1 MKNTVNK
8 LLITLSAGSFMV
20 MGSCTK
26 KIDDS
31 YWNPNAQVKQPIE
44 TLLPNV
50 IDNMVTA
57 YTANGTGYGPQN
69 DGIYI
74 GRFIQN
80 WATSSAG
87 NQYDQ
92 MGDNFIGTA
101 PDVMGSIWAGT
112 YYGQGQNLNKIIL
125 WGTEEKKWD
134 YVGVAQAIRAWA
146 WTTTTDIH
154 DQIILKEA
162 FNSNQLTFHYDP
174 QEEVYAEAKRLC
186 FEALN
191 NLSKTGDGVSQANL
205 AKGDAF
211 MNGGDVNK
219 WKKFTYGLLARL
231 HNRYTNKSGLYQPDS
246 VIYYANLAM
255 QTNADNTSFTFDP
268 AGGGY
273 GTYSYWS
280 PFRGNIGSLR
290 QTKFIADLMSGRD
303 SAFLSGAVDPR
314 APYIIRENPNGTYK
328 GGRPNK
334 GADGLPTADQP
345 SNFWGGVFTSSSQ
358 PSNDAGCRYIF
369 TNKPKF
375 PIMTAS
381 EMQFLKAEAYIRKGD
396 KTNALAA
403 YKSGILLN
411 FEQLRTDYET
421 NVPTALRMSDAQR
434 DAYMNNSINVPV
446 SSSLTR
452 SHIMLQK
459 YIALYGWGVCE
470 TWVDIRRH
478 HYTDLDPE
486 TGKQVYRDLNPPTG
500 TDLYTR
506 NNGKWIYRHRAR
518 YNSEYLYNIDEL
530 NKYGG
535 FASDY
540 ITKECWFS
548 IPQ

>member
-1 MKNTVNK
+1 MKNTVNNI
-8 LLITLSAGSFMV
+8 LLTISAGSLLV
-20 MGSCTK
+20 LGSCTK
-26 KIDDS
+26 KIDEA
-31 YWNPNAQVKQPIE
+31 YWNPNAAVKQPIE
-44 TLLPNV
+44 QLLPNV

-80 WATSSAG
+80 WATSSTG

-92 MGDNFIGTA
+92 MGDNFINNS
-101 PDVMGSIWAGT
+101 DVMGSIWAGT
-112 YYGQGQNLNKIIL
+112 YYGQGLNLNRIIE
-125 WGTEEKKWD
+125 WGSEQKKWD

-162 FNSNQLTFHYDP
+162 FNSNQLTFHYDS

-186 FEALN
+186 YEALN
-191 NLSKTGDGVSQANL
+191 NLSRTGDSVSQANL

-219 WKKFTYGLLARL
+219 WKKFTYGMLARL
-231 HNRYTNKSGLYQPDS
+231 HNRYTNKTNLYAPDS

-280 PFRGNIGSLR
+280 PFRGNIGTLR

-303 SAFLSGAVDPR
+303 SAFLTASVDPR
-314 APYIIRENPNGTYK
+314 APYIIRENPNGTFK

-334 GADGLPTADQP
+334 GADGLVTAEQP
-345 SNFWGGVFTSSSQ
+345 ANFWGGSFTTTTS
-358 PSNDAGCRYIF
+358 PSNDVGCRYIF
-369 TNKPKF
+369 VQKPKF

-396 KTNALAA
+396 KVNALAA
-403 YKSGILLN
+403 YRNGILLN
-411 FEQLRTDYET
+411 FAQLRADYEV
-421 NVPTALRMSDAQR
+421 NVPTALRMTDAQR
-434 DAYMNNSINVPV
+434 DAYINNALNVP
-446 SSSLTR
+446 SATGLTR
-452 SHIMLQK
+452 THIMLQK

-470 TWVDIRRH
+470 TWVDVRRH

-486 TGKQVYRDLNPPTG
+486 TGKQVYRDFTPPTG

-518 YNSEYLYNIDEL
+518 FNSEYLYNIDEL
-530 NKYGG
+530 NKYGA

>member
-1 MKNTVNK
+1 MKNIANK
-8 LLITLSAGSFMV
+8 FLLALTTGSLLV
-20 MGSCTK
+20 LGSCTK
-26 KIDDS
+26 KIDDA

-50 IDNMVTA
+50 IGNMVTA

-80 WATSSAG
+80 WTNVSTG

-92 MGDNFIGTA
+92 MGDNFINNS
-101 PDVMGSIWAGT
+101 DVMGSIWAGT
-112 YYGQGQNLNKIIL
+112 YYGQGQNLNRIVE
-125 WGTEEKKWD
+125 WGTEQKKWD
-134 YVGVAQAIRAWA
+134 YVGVAKAIRAWA

-162 FNSNQLTFHYDP
+162 FNSNQLTFHYDS

-186 FEALN
+186 YEALN
-191 NLSKTGDGVSQANL
+191 FLSMTGDSVSQANL

-231 HNRYTNKSGLYQPDS
+231 HNRYTNKSSQYAPDS

-255 QTNADNTSFTFDP
+255 QTNQDNTSFTFDP

-280 PFRGNIGSLR
+280 PFRGNFGSPR
-290 QTKFIADLMSGRD
+290 QSKFIADLMSGRD
-303 SAFLSGAVDPR
+303 SAFLTGAVDPR
-314 APYIIRENPNGTYK
+314 APYIIRENSLGAYK

-334 GADGLPTADQP
+334 GADGLDAANQP
-345 SNFWGGVFTSSSQ
+345 ANFWGGSFTTTTS
-358 PSNDAGCRYIF
+358 PSNDAGCRYLF
-369 TNKPKF
+369 TQKPKF

-396 KTNALAA
+396 KVNALTA
-403 YKSGILLN
+403 YRNGILLN
-411 FEQLRTDYET
+411 FAQLRGDYET
-421 NVPTALRMSDAQR
+421 NVPTALRMTDAQR
-434 DAYMNNSINVPV
+434 DSYVNNVTNVPAA
-446 SSSLTR
+446 SSLTR
-452 SHIMLQK
+452 THVMLQK
-459 YIALYGWGVCE
+459 YIALYGWGLVE

-478 HYTDLDPE
+478 HYTDKDPE
-486 TGKQVYRDLNPPTG
+486 TGYQVYRDFTPPTG

-518 YNSEYLYNIDEL
+518 FNSEYLYNIDEL
-530 NKYGG
+530 NKYGA